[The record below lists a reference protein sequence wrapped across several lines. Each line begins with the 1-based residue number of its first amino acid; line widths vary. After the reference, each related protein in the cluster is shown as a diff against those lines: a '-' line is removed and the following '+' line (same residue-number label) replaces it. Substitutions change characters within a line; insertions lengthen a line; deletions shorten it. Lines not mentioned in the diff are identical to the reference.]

1 MKDEEKRNHELIK
14 QKQQKIQEEE
24 KRIEKLRQKLK
35 EEERKEKQ
43 RRVEEI
49 EVCEGYQSVSVQ
61 CSMVVKF
68 VGLQFLERT
77 YQYFMYVYRNMEER
91 SKCHLTFFT
100 HSVFGTKIY
109 FLMVYKKQKFF
120 HELTNQCIGKEF
132 MLISKVIENCKQT
145 NF

>member
-49 EVCEGYQSVSVQ
+49 EVCDGCQSLCVS
-61 CSMVVKF
+61 
-68 VGLQFLERT
+68 
-77 YQYFMYVYRNMEER
+77 
-91 SKCHLTFFT
+91 
-100 HSVFGTKIY
+100 
-109 FLMVYKKQKFF
+109 
-120 HELTNQCIGKEF
+120 
-132 MLISKVIENCKQT
+132 
-145 NF
+145 